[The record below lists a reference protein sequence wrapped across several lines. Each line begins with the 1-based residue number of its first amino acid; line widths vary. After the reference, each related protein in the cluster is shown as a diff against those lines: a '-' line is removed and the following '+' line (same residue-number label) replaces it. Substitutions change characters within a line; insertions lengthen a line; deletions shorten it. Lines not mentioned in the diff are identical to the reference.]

1 VSSVMLLAQVIG
13 TFKRGRI
20 ADRGPEALAFRASG
34 PNLMIAAIVYWNST
48 HLADAI
54 ERMAADEGLWIF
66 LFSAERGEVTTGCRG
81 SASARKTTS
90 RQASDDQVSICPGAQ
105 ANSQSQMIRDK
116 LGSWRI
122 PQDGFQWTMK
132 R

>member
-1 VSSVMLLAQVIG
+1 MCHAGLKKSEQRHAAGPGDRHFQA
-13 TFKRGRI
+13 GRI
-20 ADRGPEALAFRASG
+20 A
-34 PNLMIAAIVYWNST
+34 VYWNST

-54 ERMAADEGLWIF
+54 ERMAADDGLWIF

-81 SASARKTTS
+81 SASVRKTTS

-116 LGSWRI
+116 LGSWGI